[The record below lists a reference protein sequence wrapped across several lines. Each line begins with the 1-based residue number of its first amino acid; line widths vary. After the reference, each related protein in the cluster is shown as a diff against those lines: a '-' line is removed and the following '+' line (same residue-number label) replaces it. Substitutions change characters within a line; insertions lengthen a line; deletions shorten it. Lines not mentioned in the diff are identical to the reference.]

1 LIAEQSRGTS
11 PLSPAQKVSVCHVE
25 QLSWSSFANCS
36 SRLPSATDLQN
47 VNITLRILYRPKTT
61 ALPRI
66 YREIG
71 VDYDERVLPSI
82 GNEVLKAVVV
92 RAVLMSCLPWP
103 LGEPIFPLLLAIDL
117 DVG

>member
-1 LIAEQSRGTS
+1 MLHS
-11 PLSPAQKVSVCHVE
+11 
-25 QLSWSSFANCS
+25 
-36 SRLPSATDLQN
+36 TDLQN

-66 YREIG
+66 YKEIG

-92 RAVLMSCLPWP
+92 CASPNVLSNASLKHNGIESAVGVVC
-103 LGEPIFPLLLAIDL
+103 
-117 DVG
+117 